1 MTQQTEE
8 ILDLVNE
15 NDEIIGSMPRSE
27 VYAQNLHNFRVINCF
42 IKNSE
47 GRLWTPRR
55 QAHKRLF
62 PNALDM
68 SCGGHVSSGET
79 YDEAFAKEM
88 SEELNIDVSKVTYK
102 VLGTMTPKDGVNT
115 FMTVYEIISDT
126 APAYN
131 EDDYSGYEWL
141 SPAEILERLAS
152 GETSKDDLPVLI
164 KKFYM

>member
-15 NDEIIGSMPRSE
+15 NDEIIGSLPRSE

-47 GRLWTPRR
+47 GKLWIPRR
-55 QAHKRLF
+55 QAHKRIF

-79 YDEAFAKEM
+79 YDIAFAKEM
-88 SEELNIDVSKVTYK
+88 SEELNIDVSKVTYS
-102 VLGTMTPKDGVNT
+102 VLGTMTPKDGVGA

-126 APAYN
+126 VPTYN

-152 GETSKDDLPVLI
+152 GDTSKDDLPVLI